1 LILLFGI
8 VGTFGHKFRVYFP
21 SIRYTIEM
29 ILPDNRYS
37 TFIVQMFWYV
47 IVIVIVS
54 STIIIHEL
62 IHDDMQMKLEI
73 DQQSTLSPN
82 QQ

>member
-1 LILLFGI
+1 
-8 VGTFGHKFRVYFP
+8 
-21 SIRYTIEM
+21 
-29 ILPDNRYS
+29 
-37 TFIVQMFWYV
+37 MFWYV

-82 QQ
+82 QQWYENEI